1 MSKPDTISEVLE
13 NFDTWCLCGNDECR
27 LYLNYAESLATIE
40 KLLLEKI
47 QDAEIDYEK
56 HGKCPACNAS
66 MMYQCSCDTASV
78 YVVNKLT
85 ATLKA
90 VLYGEKE

>member
-13 NFDTWCLCGNDECR
+13 NFYTWCLCGNDECR

-40 KLLLEKI
+40 KLLLEAVGKDLPIGDEIAENRSYTGERIHNKI
-47 QDAEIDYEK
+47 KAEIR
-56 HGKCPACNAS
+56 
-66 MMYQCSCDTASV
+66 T
-78 YVVNKLT
+78 
-85 ATLKA
+85 TLKA